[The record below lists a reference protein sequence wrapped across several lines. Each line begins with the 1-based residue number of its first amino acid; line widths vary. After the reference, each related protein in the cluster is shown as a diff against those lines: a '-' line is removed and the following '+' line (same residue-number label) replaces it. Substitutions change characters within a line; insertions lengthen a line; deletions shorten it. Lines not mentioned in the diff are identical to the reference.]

1 MTDWDSSI
9 PMHELQLLC
18 AKQEAKTTD
27 DLMADLKL
35 LVAILE
41 SHGNEE
47 VVSTAI
53 DKLSEIAC
61 IPDNVPL
68 LYEAGTIPLLMQVP
82 ANMEFLLVLPPIPMQ
97 LARHGSNEVNTKAL
111 AMLLTLSTDETCHA
125 YIDKLWRIMNFPD
138 LDKQLPMQ
146 HFDNFHFPSTA
157 VPAVSSPLPAIDMN
171 GGMHF
176 SCLHVDLSQ
185 QSSPLSDIC
194 TTPTLSP
201 GTEDLRRRRWSHAED
216 LTLRHAVLH
225 LGAHRWPLVAK
236 ALTGRT
242 GKQCRERWH
251 NHLKNGL
258 SKVRQF
264 LCLQTLHARS
274 ICSTVNRYLDLCVLT
289 RVESEKS
296 ILSRLLLMQGAWSD
310 SEKDRLELLFKVH
323 GPKWSLIAKHLPGR
337 TDNSIKNFWHATY
350 KRSAPATPDK

>member
-18 AKQEAKTTD
+18 AKQEAKTAD

-68 LYEAGTIPLLMQVP
+68 LYEAGTIPLL
-82 ANMEFLLVLPPIPMQ
+82 MQ

-157 VPAVSSPLPAIDMN
+157 VPAVSSPLPAIDIN

-258 SKVRQF
+258 SK
-264 LCLQTLHARS
+264 
-274 ICSTVNRYLDLCVLT
+274 
-289 RVESEKS
+289 
-296 ILSRLLLMQGAWSD
+296 GAWSD